1 MAMGGDDDF
10 GSVVGDAFVEAGGQA
25 AELFEASEAAF
36 DDVAAPIEVQVE
48 AWWPPPTLP
57 LALRLAIWSARSGQ
71 VNAIPRARRAWRVE
85 GCE

>member
-48 AWWPPPTLP
+48 AWWPATNS
-57 LALRLAIWSARSGQ
+57 ALGLSPGDLVGAFGAGKRDSPGT
-71 VNAIPRARRAWRVE
+71 
-85 GCE
+85 